1 MTTLFEGDVLHV
13 IPMEKGIIIT
23 YCEDRTT
30 TQITA
35 AFKMISFETGK
46 VTNVAKNIYQLS
58 KFGPH
63 YKAFCAEV
71 NNYFTCKTLPL
82 PSEKMLIMELDGSLK
97 LLDTDS
103 TVLWTGRLCYKNAPP
118 SSIALFENKLWT
130 CYPEYNVLIRYNIN
144 TMREELRIGGGAN
157 SPFVQPTDIFI
168 KGNYGYVCN
177 PGTLQILKFD
187 LINYSLEVAEEFT
200 KPVKQYLEVDNYR
213 FAVMNDGVYLLP

>member
-1 MTTLFEGDVLHV
+1 MTTVFEGDILHV

-23 YCEDRTT
+23 YCEDRSS

-58 KFGPH
+58 KFGSD
-63 YKAFCAEV
+63 YKSFCTQV
-71 NNYFTCKTLPL
+71 DNYFTCKTLPL
-82 PSEKMLIMELDGSLK
+82 PSEKLMVMELNGTLK

-103 TVLWTGRLCYKNAPP
+103 TLLWTGSLTYKNAPP
-118 SSIALFENKLWT
+118 SSLALFENKLWA

-157 SPFVQPTDIFI
+157 SPIMQPTDIYI

-177 PGTLQILKFD
+177 TGTMQILRLD
-187 LINYSLEVAEEFT
+187 LTDYTLSVFKEFT
-200 KPVKQYLEVDNYR
+200 KPVKQYLEVDGYR
-213 FAVMNDGVYLLP
+213 FAVTEDSVLLLP